1 MGVLRIAICDD
12 QPSERELLGR
22 FLRAYFAAHP
32 YEYELT
38 EYAGGE
44 PLVDDYEDGCACFDL
59 IFLDIFLDG
68 ILGME
73 AARSLRRF
81 APRVPIIFLTAS
93 PDYALESYDVRA
105 YGYLVKPLD
114 AGRAGALLER
124 FLREEYD
131 GRQKTLLLREGGR
144 GRRIAYR
151 EIECIESRRNVLLVR
166 LDNGEEHRVYARLD
180 DVERELEGHGFIR
193 CHQSYIVNMDRVR
206 TVEDDFL
213 MASGERVPIRQRGAK
228 TIRSAYFEYLLS
240 QAELTRI

>member
-1 MGVLRIAICDD
+1 MLRIAICDD

-124 FLREEYD
+124 VDHFALPRFA
-131 GRQKTLLLREGGR
+131 RLAPVTLVSSGL
-144 GRRIAYR
+144 
-151 EIECIESRRNVLLVR
+151 VLLAFQA
-166 LDNGEEHRVYARLD
+166 L
-180 DVERELEGHGFIR
+180 
-193 CHQSYIVNMDRVR
+193 
-206 TVEDDFL
+206 
-213 MASGERVPIRQRGAK
+213 RQM
-228 TIRSAYFEYLLS
+228 L
-240 QAELTRI
+240 